1 MDRDLIG
8 ALILI
13 GIFVLMMTLEYQ
25 LQSVL
30 QVFSSSK
37 EFSTLVLLSGIAALY
52 YKGYHKTAFVASL
65 LVVYLL
71 KTLWV
76 NWPRSYASQLYVD
89 LSRDKARFD
98 PSTSIDLQFAEK
110 TVTHNMPVLLVKPEF
125 PELILFPPSS
135 ETLHDMTN

>member
-13 GIFVLMMTLEYQ
+13 GIFVLMMAAQYQ

-30 QVFSSSK
+30 QTFSSSRH
-37 EFSTLVLLSGIAALY
+37 FSTLILLSGIAALY
-52 YKGYHKTAFVASL
+52 YKGYQKTAFVASL

-71 KTLWV
+71 KTFWV

-89 LSRDKARFD
+89 VSKDNARFD
-98 PSTSIDLQFAEK
+98 PSTSIDLQFANK
-110 TVTHNMPVLLVKPEF
+110 TAYHNMPVLLVKPEF

-135 ETLHDMTN
+135 ETLHNMTN